1 MIREEKPNYKTQPTS
16 CWSSGKGMA
25 ESVLPGRDYFIK
37 KKVTECSSYLNKGL
51 FKSDR
56 KKLVLIKKLNK
67 IKDEYLER

>member
-1 MIREEKPNYKTQPTS
+1 
-16 CWSSGKGMA
+16 MA
-25 ESVLPGRDYFIK
+25 ESVLPGRDYFIKK